1 MNNNELIALSA
12 SEVRRQL
19 DRGDLSPLDVFNA
32 VAERIAAVNPIV
44 NALPT
49 LCLEAAHDRAAQLT
63 KDQVP
68 VAKRGAL
75 WGLPLAV
82 KDYNDL
88 AGVKTTYGSPIFA
101 TNVPNISDATVASDR
116 MVPQGDGSKQ
126 TLLLS
131 WSNIFFLEVVARGPL
146 ILPGNNV

>member
-68 VAKRGAL
+68 VAKRGVL
-75 WGLPLAV
+75 WGLP
-82 KDYNDL
+82 
-88 AGVKTTYGSPIFA
+88 
-101 TNVPNISDATVASDR
+101 
-116 MVPQGDGSKQ
+116 
-126 TLLLS
+126 
-131 WSNIFFLEVVARGPL
+131 
-146 ILPGNNV
+146 

>member
-19 DRGDLSPLDVFNA
+19 DSGDLSPLDVFNA
-32 VAERIAAVNPIV
+32 VAERIATVNPIV

-63 KDQVP
+63 KNQVP
-68 VAKRGAL
+68 VAERGAL

-82 KDYNDL
+82 EDYNDL
-88 AGVKTTYGSPIFA
+88 AGVKTTYGSPIFS
-101 TNVPNISDATVASDR
+101 TNVPSSSDATVAQLEAAGAIPIGKAN
-116 MVPQGDGSKQ
+116 VPE
-126 TLLLS
+126 LS
-131 WSNIFFLEVVARGPL
+131 L
-146 ILPGNNV
+146 IHI